1 MKKSVGVVVVMVLAS
16 TLFVNAQERNFGVL
30 GGLNYANIRGDRAES
45 INSSWRLAYHFGIF
59 SNFSLSDKIAL
70 EPRILFSS
78 KGYDDEIDFDQLG
91 FAESNGSTI
100 SQNRVNYTS
109 RNNYLSIPVLLKY
122 KIIDKISLDLG
133 PEIAF
138 LLYSKDVITKVDR
151 EGFYAKGD
159 VPDEGSGDF
168 FLDYGAMA
176 GVIYYF
182 TDDASI
188 QLNYFHGLSNLH
200 RKNPIGD
207 STENNSVFQLSIGYL
222 IF

>member
-1 MKKSVGVVVVMVLAS
+1 MKKSVGVVVIVLLVNS
-16 TLFVNAQERNFGVL
+16 LFVNAQERNFGVV
-30 GGLNYANIRGDRAES
+30 GGLNYANIRGDRTDLT
-45 INSSWRLAYHFGIF
+45 NNSWRTAYHFGVF

-78 KGYDDEIDFDQLG
+78 KGYNNEIDFGEFDNPSG
-91 FAESNGSTI
+91 I
-100 SQNRVNYTS
+100 PPSQRLVKYAN
-109 RNNYLSIPVLLKY
+109 RNNYLSVPLLLKY
-122 KIIDKISLDLG
+122 KLVDNLSLDLG

-138 LLYSKDVITKVDR
+138 LLHSKDVITKVDG
-151 EGFYAKGD
+151 EGYFAKGD
-159 VPDEGSGDF
+159 VPQEGSGDF

-176 GVIYYF
+176 GVTFYF
-182 TDDASI
+182 STNASI

-207 STENNSVFQLSIGYL
+207 STENNSVFQLSLGYL